1 MTLKINPGSLPD
13 KFDQFVIYGANG
25 WMGRS
30 AVDYI
35 YLNNPNFAKE
45 QVLLIGSKTSR
56 LDINNES
63 FQVVEPHVGFE
74 LIRENAIFF
83 NSAFLR
89 REALQTMTSEEY
101 FIQNKEI
108 VDLAVRALKQKKLFS
123 FINLS
128 SGVARDLDNE
138 SEKKTTDDY
147 SRLKKTLEVEYS
159 EIGRQNGVP
168 IVNCRIFSLTG
179 KHLNEFD
186 NLALSSF
193 IKQAKVQNRIEVMS
207 PATKRTYV
215 DAVNLA
221 GVLFSI
227 ARQGKDAS
235 FDSGGTLVSM
245 LELAQNVATILNKS
259 GLEIVIGK
267 GNSPD
272 YVGNYENFNEL
283 ASRLNQEIDGI
294 QDQILNTLK
303 AFN

>member
-1 MTLKINPGSLPD
+1 
-13 KFDQFVIYGANG
+13 
-25 WMGRS
+25 MGRS